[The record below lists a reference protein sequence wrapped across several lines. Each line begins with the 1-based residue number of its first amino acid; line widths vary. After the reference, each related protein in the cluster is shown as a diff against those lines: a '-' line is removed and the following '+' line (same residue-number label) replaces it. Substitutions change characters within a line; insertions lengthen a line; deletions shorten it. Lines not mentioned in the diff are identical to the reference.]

1 MQSVVVYITG
11 EWKWRYAAYQREVP
25 GTGDDPVTSCF
36 SDKQRADRPGAFGA
50 AEPQMTHSI
59 VKLSQVTAPLAT

>member
-50 AEPQMTHSI
+50 AEPQM
-59 VKLSQVTAPLAT
+59 